1 MIFNL
6 SGCETIDCSRG
17 LTIPPKEA
25 TDTMNVVEK
34 RTLVIKI
41 EEFKIECPNGKLVI
55 E

>member
-1 MIFNL
+1 M
-6 SGCETIDCSRG
+6 
-17 LTIPPKEA
+17 TIPPKEA

-41 EEFKIECPNGKLVI
+41 EDFKVECPNGKLVI